1 LAAHGA
7 HSGEHE
13 DKNFR
18 RCRAPMVGFAFTL
31 NQILTGQKVMQKSL
45 LVKFTGKRRR
55 RKFFPGSFSKKELI
69 QIHTL
74 ERTDFEQ
81 ILNRFFPK
89 LF

>member
-7 HSGEHE
+7 DSGEHE
-13 DKNFR
+13 DKHIR
-18 RCRAPMVGFAFTL
+18 RCRAPIVGYAFTL
-31 NQILTGQKVMQKSL
+31 NQILTEQKVMQKSL
-45 LVKFTGKRRR
+45 LVKSTGKKRRR
-55 RKFFPGSFSKKELI
+55 NFFPGSFSKKEPI